1 MTVRRLAEIQPASF
15 AFTAENE
22 AWAQKE
28 IAKFPPGRQASAI
41 LPLLWRAQEQN
52 GYWLSKAAIEKVA
65 TLLDMPLMRALEVA
79 TFYSMFNLS
88 PVGRHHVQ
96 LCGTTPCML
105 RGSDDLKKVCEQKIG
120 AQNHVTTDGALSWV
134 EVECLG
140 ACCNAPMVQINN
152 DYYEDLDPQ
161 NFTKLL
167 DDLVAGRPVVKG
179 SQTGRVSSEPVGGLT
194 SLTSLYGV
202 DGRSAPA
209 APEVAPAAT
218 EAGPVLGASPTSA
231 DIEAHAAAEEAD
243 IKAKLATLP
252 KDATPEMKADSV
264 GSRPQGLSAAR
275 ADKADD
281 LQRVKGIGPVN
292 ERKLHDLGMFHF
304 DQIAAWTRPE
314 IRWVGTYLSFP
325 GRIDREQWVAQA
337 AALAAGGPGLKP
349 HDAAAPGA
357 ATKTGASDAAG

>member
-1 MTVRRLAEIQPASF
+1 MTVRRLAEIQPESF

-22 AWAQKE
+22 AFAQKE
-28 IAKFPPGRQASAI
+28 IAKYPPGRQASAV
-41 LPLLWRAQEQN
+41 LSLLWRAQEQN
-52 GYWLSKAAIEKVA
+52 AYWLPKAAIERVA
-65 TLLDMPLMRALEVA
+65 AILDMPLMRVLEIA

-105 RGSDDLKKVCEQKIG
+105 RGSEDLKKVCEQRIG
-120 AQNHVTTDGALSWV
+120 GQNHVTADGALSWV

-161 NFTKLL
+161 NFAKLL

-202 DGRSAPA
+202 DGRSGPQAETTA
-209 APEVAPAAT
+209 AAAQ
-218 EAGPVLGASPTSA
+218 SPG

-264 GSRPQGLSAAR
+264 GARPVGLAAAR

-281 LQRVKGIGPVN
+281 LQRIKGIGPVN
-292 ERKLHDLGMFHF
+292 EGRLHELGIFHF

-325 GRIDREQWVAQA
+325 GRIDREQWVSQA
-337 AALAAGGPGLKP
+337 GSLAAGGAGLKAHGEP
-349 HDAAAPGA
+349 SPAP
-357 ATKTGASDAAG
+357 AGKEG

>member
-52 GYWLSKAAIEKVA
+52 NYWLSKAAIEKVA

-120 AQNHVTTDGALSWV
+120 AQNHVTADGALSWV

-179 SQTGRVSSEPVGGLT
+179 SQIGRVSSEPVGGLT

-202 DGRSAPA
+202 DGRGAPPA
-209 APEVAPAAT
+209 APAEAASVASAA
-218 EAGPVLGASPTSA
+218 PA

-264 GSRPQGLSAAR
+264 GTRPRGLGAAR

-281 LQRVKGIGPVN
+281 LQRIKGIGPVN
-292 ERKLHDLGMFHF
+292 ERKLHELGMFHF

-337 AALAAGGPGLKP
+337 AALAAGG
-349 HDAAAPGA
+349 AAA
-357 ATKTGASDAAG
+357 KTGASDAAG

>member
-1 MTVRRLAEIQPASF
+1 MTVRRLAEVQPASF
-15 AFTAENE
+15 EFTPENK
-22 AWAQKE
+22 AWAEKE
-28 IAKFPPGRQASAI
+28 IAKFPPGRQASAV
-41 LPLLWRAQEQN
+41 LPLMWRAQEQN
-52 GYWLSKAAIEKVA
+52 DYWLSKPAIETIA
-65 TLLDMPLMRALEVA
+65 AMLDMPVMRALEVA

-120 AQNHVTTDGALSWV
+120 AQGHIGAGGALSWI

-152 DYYEDLDPQ
+152 DYYEDLTPE
-161 NFTKLL
+161 NFAELL
-167 DDLVAGRPVVKG
+167 DDLVAGSPVRKG

-202 DGRSAPA
+202 DGRSPPSGQSAAA
-209 APEVAPAAT
+209 AP
-218 EAGPVLGASPTSA
+218 A
-231 DIEAHAAAEEAD
+231 DIEAHAAAEEAE

-264 GSRPQGLSAAR
+264 GTRPSGLNAAR
-275 ADKADD
+275 NDKGDD
-281 LQRVKGIGPVN
+281 LQRIKGIGPVN
-292 ERKLHDLGMFHF
+292 EQRLHELGLFHF

-325 GRIDREQWVAQA
+325 GRIDREQWVTQA
-337 AALAAGGPGLKP
+337 ASLAAGGPGLKA
-349 HDAAAPGA
+349 HGDASPASSAAKG
-357 ATKTGASDAAG
+357 TSDA

>member
-1 MTVRRLAEIQPASF
+1 
-15 AFTAENE
+15 
-22 AWAQKE
+22 
-28 IAKFPPGRQASAI
+28 
-41 LPLLWRAQEQN
+41 
-52 GYWLSKAAIEKVA
+52 
-65 TLLDMPLMRALEVA
+65 
-79 TFYSMFNLS
+79 
-88 PVGRHHVQ
+88 
-96 LCGTTPCML
+96 ML

-120 AQNHVTTDGALSWV
+120 GQNHVTADGALSWV

-202 DGRSAPA
+202 DGRGAPPATPQAAPAAAVATPAAPEPAPQAAPAAAESAPA
-209 APEVAPAAT
+209 ASAT
-218 EAGPVLGASPTSA
+218 PA

-264 GSRPQGLSAAR
+264 GSRPQGLGAAR

-281 LQRVKGIGPVN
+281 LQRIKGIGPVN
-292 ERKLHDLGMFHF
+292 ERKLHDLGTFHF

-337 AALAAGGPGLKP
+337 ASLAVGG
-349 HDAAAPGA
+349 ASA
-357 ATKTGASDAAG
+357 KTGASDAAG

>member
-22 AWAQKE
+22 LWAQKE
-28 IAKFPPGRQASAI
+28 IAKYPPGRQASAV

-52 GYWLSKAAIEKVA
+52 DYWLTKPAIEKVA
-65 TLLDMPLMRALEVA
+65 EILDMPLMRVLEIA

-105 RGSDDLKKVCEQKIG
+105 RGSDDIKKVCETRIG
-120 AQNHVTTDGALSWV
+120 PQNHVSADGVFSWI

-152 DYYEDLDPQ
+152 DYYEDLTPE

-167 DDLVAGRPVVKG
+167 DDLAAGRPVIKG

-202 DGRSAPA
+202 DGRSGPGVKGAQPTAPA
-209 APEVAPAAT
+209 KDVAPADV
-218 EAGPVLGASPTSA
+218 EAR
-231 DIEAHAAAEEAD
+231 AAAEEAD
-243 IKAKLATLP
+243 IKAKLASLP
-252 KDATPEMKADSV
+252 KDATAEMKADHV
-264 GSRPQGLSAAR
+264 GARPQGLPAAR
-275 ADKADD
+275 NDKPDD
-281 LQRVKGIGPVN
+281 LQRIKGIGPVN
-292 ERKLHDLGMFHF
+292 ERRLNELGVFHF
-304 DQIAAWTRPE
+304 DQIAAWGRPE

-325 GRIDREQWVAQA
+325 GRIDREQWVVQA
-337 AALAAGGPGLKP
+337 ASLAAGGPGLK
-349 HDAAAPGA
+349 DIQGSASASGV
-357 ATKTGASDAAG
+357 KTGASDVAG

>member
-15 AFTAENE
+15 AFSAENQAFAE
-22 AWAQKE
+22 KE
-28 IAKFPPGRQASAI
+28 IAKYPPGRQASAV

-52 GYWLSKAAIEKVA
+52 DYWLSKPAIEKVA
-65 TLLDMPLMRALEVA
+65 EILDMPLMRVLEIA

-105 RGSDDLKKVCEQKIG
+105 RGSDDLKKVCEQRIG
-120 AQNHVTTDGALSWV
+120 GQNHVTADGALSWV

-179 SQTGRVSSEPVGGLT
+179 SQIGRASSEPVGGLT

-202 DGRSAPA
+202 DGRSP
-209 APEVAPAAT
+209 PPSET
-218 EAGPVLGASPTSA
+218 PTSATPA
-231 DIEAHAAAEEAD
+231 DIEAHAAAEEAE

-264 GSRPQGLSAAR
+264 GSRPGGLAAAR

-281 LQRVKGIGPVN
+281 LQRIKGVGPVN
-292 ERKLHDLGMFHF
+292 EQRLHQLGVFHF

-337 AALAAGGPGLKP
+337 GVLAAGGAGLKE
-349 HDAAAPGA
+349 HGDSTSASGVKEGA
-357 ATKTGASDAAG
+357 ADAAG